1 MFQPAKIKL
10 ITSAKYIIASI
21 LLALFLI
28 PSAFCNQNSSNK
40 NSSQNILGDVK
51 TIKVEN
57 QQAVIFTQKQQK
69 VAIEFITPQTV
80 RIQASNNDTF
90 IPVANK
96 KAPIVPDHKVQNI
109 ALKQQDM
116 GQYHL
121 LASDKVTLR
130 IYKSPLRFEAYHNDN
145 RTLYFKELKPL
156 TIDENLTTQILNKK
170 ANSGFYGGG
179 QQNGQFEFNNQLM
192 EISYSGGWEEGD
204 RPSPAPFYM
213 SSAGY
218 GVLRNTWSN
227 GEYDFRSEGYLS
239 ASHQE
244 QRFDAFYFFG
254 NNIKDVLGHYTKL
267 SGPAPLLPRWAFEYG
282 DADCYNDADN
292 SKKPGTVPPTW
303 RDGPTGTTPDV
314 VSSVAAKYREHDMP
328 GGWILPNDGYGC
340 GYTDLP
346 EVVEQLASHGFQTGL
361 WTEDGVDKIAWE
373 VGTAGSRA
381 QKLDVAWTGQGY
393 QFALDANH
401 DAATGIIN
409 NSDSRPF
416 IWTVMGW
423 AGIQRYAVT
432 WTGDQ
437 SGSWDYIR
445 WHIPTLI
452 GSGLSG
458 QVYATGDVDG
468 IFGGSPETFT
478 RDLQFKSFT
487 PVLMGMSGWSKTS
500 RKHPWWFEEPY
511 RSINRKYLKLKMRL
525 TPYMYTLAREAE
537 LTGAPIV
544 RGLQWDYPQDANAY
558 TSNHPNQFFLG
569 KDFLVAPVYKSQTN
583 SKGWR
588 EDIYLP
594 QGTWIDYWDG
604 TVTDSP
610 EQGTRLDYPVT
621 LEKMPI
627 FVRAG
632 AIIPMYPSAL
642 YDGQVEKHT
651 VTFDLYPHG
660 ESSYQLYEDDGNTRQ
675 YQTGQ
680 YSTQNIAM
688 KAPSYQQNLP
698 GDIHINLN
706 GVKGEYQGQLLKRAY
721 LLKVHTRVNPDKVI
735 INGKSLDNKRK
746 LGFEN
751 SKTNSWYYDDKQ
763 EYGTLYIKLAK
774 NDIRKDQQVVIKID
788 AYQQLNLTKGYP
800 QKPDFGTA
808 LAMDSLKV
816 ISRPLEE
823 PGYTFELAI
832 DNDDSTWFRTS
843 RDQALN
849 LGANE
854 FTLYLPERTAIAGF
868 DIRGRTDKWWQYG
881 QVKDYEIYVSDIYGD
896 WSKPIRTGTLAH
908 QEHKQQVR
916 FEPIVGRMLRFR
928 ILSTHEVTSDEDQQ
942 NDKTQDQ
949 HASAQPYNALEPVKI
964 DSISISEFT
973 LHGPKPAKKVTHKHY
988 LSANN
993 KATIT
998 MNGLAFNQ
1006 GLQVKGEHTIN
1017 YQLTGKWQLFR
1028 ADIGIDDKCDNPNG
1042 SYFQIFGDGKLLF
1055 DSAKIQKPAVI
1066 KPELDIRTIKH
1077 LSLTTKAIGNSACG
1091 NWANAQIIG
1100 FAGDK
1105 VKLL

>member
-458 QVYATGDVDG
+458 QV
-468 IFGGSPETFT
+468 
-478 RDLQFKSFT
+478 
-487 PVLMGMSGWSKTS
+487 M
-500 RKHPWWFEEPY
+500 
-511 RSINRKYLKLKMRL
+511 
-525 TPYMYTLAREAE
+525 
-537 LTGAPIV
+537 
-544 RGLQWDYPQDANAY
+544 PQ
-558 TSNHPNQFFLG
+558 
-569 KDFLVAPVYKSQTN
+569 V
-583 SKGWR
+583 
-588 EDIYLP
+588 
-594 QGTWIDYWDG
+594 
-604 TVTDSP
+604 
-610 EQGTRLDYPVT
+610 
-621 LEKMPI
+621 M
-627 FVRAG
+627 
-632 AIIPMYPSAL
+632 
-642 YDGQVEKHT
+642 
-651 VTFDLYPHG
+651 
-660 ESSYQLYEDDGNTRQ
+660 
-675 YQTGQ
+675 
-680 YSTQNIAM
+680 
-688 KAPSYQQNLP
+688 
-698 GDIHINLN
+698 
-706 GVKGEYQGQLLKRAY
+706 
-721 LLKVHTRVNPDKVI
+721 
-735 INGKSLDNKRK
+735 
-746 LGFEN
+746 
-751 SKTNSWYYDDKQ
+751 
-763 EYGTLYIKLAK
+763 
-774 NDIRKDQQVVIKID
+774 
-788 AYQQLNLTKGYP
+788 
-800 QKPDFGTA
+800 
-808 LAMDSLKV
+808 
-816 ISRPLEE
+816 
-823 PGYTFELAI
+823 
-832 DNDDSTWFRTS
+832 
-843 RDQALN
+843 
-849 LGANE
+849 
-854 FTLYLPERTAIAGF
+854 
-868 DIRGRTDKWWQYG
+868 
-881 QVKDYEIYVSDIYGD
+881 
-896 WSKPIRTGTLAH
+896 
-908 QEHKQQVR
+908 
-916 FEPIVGRMLRFR
+916 
-928 ILSTHEVTSDEDQQ
+928 
-942 NDKTQDQ
+942 
-949 HASAQPYNALEPVKI
+949 
-964 DSISISEFT
+964 
-973 LHGPKPAKKVTHKHY
+973 
-988 LSANN
+988 
-993 KATIT
+993 
-998 MNGLAFNQ
+998 
-1006 GLQVKGEHTIN
+1006 
-1017 YQLTGKWQLFR
+1017 
-1028 ADIGIDDKCDNPNG
+1028 
-1042 SYFQIFGDGKLLF
+1042 
-1055 DSAKIQKPAVI
+1055 
-1066 KPELDIRTIKH
+1066 
-1077 LSLTTKAIGNSACG
+1077 
-1091 NWANAQIIG
+1091 
-1100 FAGDK
+1100 
-1105 VKLL
+1105 